1 MLLSFCGTLALTFA
15 AATGQAQPLVGTWS
29 TTVNWNLPSGIMI
42 TSSFTPDGHL
52 QSTTQNRMGQSFMLS
67 GSYQF
72 DTGQGVL
79 RYQWQDYAPK
89 QACVGADG
97 SGDDEQYP
105 LPQRQPVRRQFVRW
119 FHHLRAH
126 RRCGLP
132 DPVIAA
138 GPFLRSLLDVRFRR
152 ILAIGACARLRL
164 LCDLE
169 RSFAVA
175 VVAGQSCP
183 TPTLLAAGP

>member
-1 MLLSFCGTLALTFA
+1 MARMLLSFCGTLALTFA

-89 QACVGADG
+89 QTCVGTFCTPTPAPAPMGVVTTNSIRFLNVNQFVASSSDG
-97 SGDDEQYP
+97 STTY
-105 LPQRQPVRRQFVRW
+105 VRTDGVGF
-119 FHHLRAH
+119 
-126 RRCGLP
+126 
-132 DPVIAA
+132 
-138 GPFLRSLLDVRFRR
+138 
-152 ILAIGACARLRL
+152 
-164 LCDLE
+164 
-169 RSFAVA
+169 
-175 VVAGQSCP
+175 P
-183 TPTLLAAGP
+183 TR